1 MNATINEKNGYL
13 NIVASSFGK
22 LTLKVFDTNGK
33 IAQKIYKDIKEG
45 VQQMDLQINEWAA
58 GTYILNAFSGDNFL
72 KSFRLTKQ

>member
-13 NIVASSFGK
+13 NIVASSIGK

-45 VQQMDLQINEWAA
+45 VQQMDLKINEWAE
-58 GTYILNAFSGDNFL
+58 GTYILNAFSGENFL